1 MSDYECSY
9 MLLYFV
15 NDKTSLGKPT
25 GTGARSPFAVQLAVL
40 LGAHGQTRPSR
51 KIRPR
56 FRHSRHTLS
65 STSSV
70 LKTSLCT
77 VQQREQVF
85 GVSLQGTIASQRLTC
100 MNTWWHDVKTRKQ
113 TCDIPFIN

>member
-1 MSDYECSY
+1 

-15 NDKTSLGKPT
+15 NDKASLGKPT

-65 STSSV
+65 STLLFFKRAFAQCNKENRCSA
-70 LKTSLCT
+70 LAC
-77 VQQREQVF
+77 RELLRHK
-85 GVSLQGTIASQRLTC
+85 G
-100 MNTWWHDVKTRKQ
+100 
-113 TCDIPFIN
+113 